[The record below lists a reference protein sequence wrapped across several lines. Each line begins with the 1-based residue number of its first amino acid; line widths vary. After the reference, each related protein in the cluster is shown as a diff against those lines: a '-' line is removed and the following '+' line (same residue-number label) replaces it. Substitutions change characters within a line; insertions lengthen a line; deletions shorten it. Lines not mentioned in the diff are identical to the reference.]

1 MQWRENIKNIQ
12 LSFDVLLDKTHLYNM
27 TPKIRHSL
35 FFYYARCAAVEW
47 IFLIPN
53 SMLSPVEKSLVSILH
68 SNTTEELVLCIRL
81 KLGEAHLAPISS
93 SCVLSLPCPAL
104 VPFIS
109 RSILYHN
116 AQADETVASVIH
128 QSRYH
133 LVVISASFPVRSIQ
147 LISVLLTIL
156 TLWIKKIWIFG
167 FCRNMLFEMLSW
179 NWFEFVFREIHF
191 SSPFLAVWYIN
202 TLGS

>member
-93 SCVLSLPCPAL
+93 SRVLSLPRPAL
-104 VPFIS
+104 APFIS

-116 AQADETVASVIH
+116 TQRQHCPSWRNRCLSH
-128 QSRYH
+128 SPKQ
-133 LVVISASFPVRSIQ
+133 ISSGCDIC
-147 LISVLLTIL
+147 LIS
-156 TLWIKKIWIFG
+156 
-167 FCRNMLFEMLSW
+167 S
-179 NWFEFVFREIHF
+179 
-191 SSPFLAVWYIN
+191 
-202 TLGS
+202 